1 MASSEQLLA
10 LSQELANV
18 VEQLSESVVAVHGGH
33 RVGAS
38 GIHWRSGLIVTARHA
53 IRHGEEFSIT
63 LPDHGVASAAL
74 VGRDS
79 STDLALLKTDAKGL
93 ATVQTST
100 TAGLKVGH
108 LVIAVGRS
116 HLGDLA
122 ASTGVV
128 ARLGGPWRTWRGGQI
143 DQLLRPD
150 ITLYRG
156 QSGSALVNVRGE
168 VLGMNTGALARMA
181 AITVPASTV
190 DRVITEL
197 LEHGHVR
204 RAYLG
209 IAMQTVALPDTVRA
223 KLKLE
228 SATGLLVMH
237 VESEGPGSKAGLMVG
252 DLMIR
257 IQDKV
262 AADLSSLQEA
272 LAGKRPE
279 QTVKLTII
287 RGGEERGVDVTLG
300 DRPSRK

>member
-18 VEQLSESVVAVHGGH
+18 VEQLSTSVVAVHGSH
-33 RVGAS
+33 RFGAS

-79 STDLALLKTDAKGL
+79 STDLALLKMDAKGL
-93 ATVQTST
+93 ATVRTST

-150 ITLYRG
+150 VTLYRG

-190 DRVITEL
+190 DRVVTEL

-209 IAMQTVALPDTVRA
+209 IAMQTVAIPDAVRA
-223 KLKLE
+223 NLKLD

-252 DLMIR
+252 DLLIR
-257 IQDKV
+257 IQGKV
-262 AADLSSLQEA
+262 AADLTSLQEA
-272 LAGKRPE
+272 LAGTRPE